1 MIRFFDRLW
10 NEGDRCEN
18 MAKVFFIL
26 FFVATLII
34 ISYLIATHGF
44 GKSNRKGEF
53 GMEGD
58 LTPQIIL
65 SNPMNMP

>member
-1 MIRFFDRLW
+1 MKRLFDRLW
-10 NEGDRCEN
+10 NEGDRIEN
-18 MAKVFFIL
+18 IVMVFYIL
-26 FFVATLII
+26 LFVAFLAIMSYQI
-34 ISYLIATHGF
+34 ISGSF
-44 GKSNRKGEF
+44 GSPNGK